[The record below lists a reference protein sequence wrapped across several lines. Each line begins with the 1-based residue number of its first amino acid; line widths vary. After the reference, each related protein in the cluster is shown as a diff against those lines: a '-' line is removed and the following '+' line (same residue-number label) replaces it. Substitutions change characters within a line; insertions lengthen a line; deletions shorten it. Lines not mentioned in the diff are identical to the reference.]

1 MTIVRRA
8 WAGFFAILSVFLRVI
23 VPWLSDLT
31 EHLGT
36 GRAKSCAYELAC
48 ASLHAS
54 AHHESVYPDVEQPER
69 DEGGAPP
76 PAQMPPG
83 RGMTYTMEQPDPYWD
98 NHAAIQSSI
107 QQYRNAALLYPAFRG
122 GS

>member
-1 MTIVRRA
+1 MRIRIGVR
-8 WAGFFAILSVFLRVI
+8 LSSRISAPRV
-23 VPWLSDLT
+23 
-31 EHLGT
+31 
-36 GRAKSCAYELAC
+36 
-48 ASLHAS
+48 
-54 AHHESVYPDVEQPER
+54 VYPDVEQPER

-83 RGMTYTMEQPDPYWD
+83 HGMTYAMEQPDPYWD
-98 NHAAIQSSI
+98 NHAAIQSSM